1 MNYTAIVLFV
11 ADAAAMW
18 LHNLNTTLN
27 IVYA

>member
-11 ADAAAMW
+11 ADAALW
-18 LHNLNTTLN
+18 LHNLNTMLN